1 MSHLA
6 RRFRIPDQEAEM
18 RLTRSIAVATLV
30 TALLATAVP
39 IHAASR
45 DIATDTAG
53 TSVAL
58 PTVGKTPRKFAGF
71 HPSPKVWAW
80 IAAGGVVFY
89 VFARELG
96 GSSH

>member
-1 MSHLA
+1 LA
-6 RRFRIPDQEAEM
+6 GDFASRIRRPEM
-18 RLTRSIAVATLV
+18 RLTRSTAAATLV
-30 TALLATAVP
+30 TALLATTVP

-53 TSVAL
+53 TSVAVT
-58 PTVGKTPRKFAGF
+58 TVGKTPRKFAGF

-80 IAAGGVVFY
+80 IAAGGVVLY

-96 GSSH
+96 ASSH